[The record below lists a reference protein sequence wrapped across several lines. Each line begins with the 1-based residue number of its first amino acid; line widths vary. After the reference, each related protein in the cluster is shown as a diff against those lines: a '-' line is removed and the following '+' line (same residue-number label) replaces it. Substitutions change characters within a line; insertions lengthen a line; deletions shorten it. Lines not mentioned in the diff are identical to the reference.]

1 MNDAQRRA
9 ISHGEG
15 PARVLA
21 GPGSGKTFVIV
32 QRLKYLL
39 EQLNISPSSILVITF
54 TKAAARQMQERF
66 IKVMDDKIFPIHFG
80 TFHAVFY
87 YILQKSN
94 SNYSKE
100 IISESDK
107 IAIVG
112 KIRNNFNKK
121 FPDIS
126 LPIDDELLKLIGKFK
141 NVGEDLSKIDIVHMG
156 ICEQHFKW
164 LYSEYNRFLL
174 MEDFLDFDDMAKQCL
189 VLFEKNPHILSY
201 WQERFKYILID
212 EFQDINK
219 PQYDV
224 IKMLAKNSRNIFVV
238 GDDDQS
244 IYGFRG
250 ANPHIMQDFIKDY
263 PESECILL
271 NINYRSKDEIVK
283 ATIKCITE
291 NKERIVKDVKAD
303 TEALENNTGLRNN
316 TEKPVEIKA
325 FANKEE
331 EYNYIVQRL
340 LKWER
345 EGGSFNDAAI
355 ICRTNF
361 ELEEYAVILEKDKI
375 PYSRKEKIR
384 SIFEHPIM
392 KDLEAYLRI
401 SNGDIGRNLLLQII
415 NHPKRGI
422 GRYFFTKEN
431 MSLSE
436 LKNACMEI
444 PEKYLAVSRL
454 EKDCQKIAKMRPFLA
469 INYIRKGMGYDNYLK
484 EATDGNSEKFHKF
497 TDIINFIEEHA
508 KGYFTSKE
516 WLAAIDKHINEF
528 RKEYKQSGNSTL
540 DSKGVNLITMHG
552 SKGLEFPMVI
562 IPDVNEG
569 VIPKRNISNTETEEE
584 RRIFY
589 VAMTRAKSNL
599 ELYYVNGREERKRL
613 PSRFIKPLLEKQSD
627 C

>member
-1 MNDAQRRA
+1 MNDAQKRA
-9 ISHGEG
+9 ISHKEG

-66 IKVMDDKIFPIHFG
+66 IKVMDDKIYPIHFG
-80 TFHAVFY
+80 TFHAIFY

-94 SNYSKE
+94 SNFSKE

-107 IAIVG
+107 IAIIG
-112 KIRNNFNKK
+112 KIRNIFNKK

-126 LPIDDELLKLIGKFK
+126 LPVEDELLKLIGKFK

-189 VLFEKNPHILSY
+189 ILFEKNPHILSY
-201 WQERFKYILID
+201 WQERFKYVLID

-224 IKMLAKNSRNIFVV
+224 IKMLVRNSRNIFVV

-250 ANPHIMQDFIKDY
+250 ANPQIMQDFLKDY

-271 NINYRSKDEIVK
+271 DINYRSADEIVN

-303 TEALENNTGLRNN
+303 TEAFKNNIGNNTA
-316 TEKPVEIKA
+316 KPVEIKA
-325 FANKEE
+325 FANKDE

-340 LKWER
+340 LRWER
-345 EGGSFNDAAI
+345 EDNSFNDAAI

-361 ELEEYAVILEKDKI
+361 ELEEYAIILEKEKI
-375 PYSRKEKIR
+375 PYSRKEKSR

-401 SNGDIGRNLLLQII
+401 ANGERGRNLLLQII
-415 NHPKRGI
+415 NHPGRGI
-422 GRYFFTKEN
+422 GRYFFTKED
-431 MSLSE
+431 MWLSE
-436 LKNACMEI
+436 LKKACMEI
-444 PEKYLAVSRL
+444 PEKYSAVSKL
-454 EKDCQKIAKMRPFLA
+454 EKDCQKISKMRPFLA
-469 INYIRKGMGYDNYLK
+469 VNYIRKGMGYDNYLK
-484 EATDGNSEKFHKF
+484 EAAEGNSEKFHKF

-508 KGYFTSKE
+508 KGYLTSKE
-516 WLAAIDKHINEF
+516 WLEAIDKHINEF
-528 RKEYKQSGNSTL
+528 RKEYKQSGNLTV
-540 DSKGVNLITMHG
+540 DFKGVNLITMHG

-599 ELYYVNGREERKRL
+599 ELYYVNGKEERKRL